1 MSGGETAMTLRALS
15 SALAL
20 STLLAGCVAPREPGS
35 PPLSANEAN
44 GQAVVT
50 ALAAPLYVVFKATAC
65 VASALIAAP
74 SSAALALTDR
84 PDRDRERA
92 ALNEGVGHNCTGSY
106 LPPTY

>member
-1 MSGGETAMTLRALS
+1 MTLRALP

-20 STLLAGCVAPREPGS
+20 STLLAGCVAPREPGPTS
-35 PPLSANEAN
+35 MSATNEAN

-84 PDRDRERA
+84 PNQEHERA
-92 ALNEGVGHNCTGSY
+92 ALSEGVGRNCSGSY
-106 LPPTY
+106 FPRTY